1 MKRYELGNLKV
12 NSMRHEIV
20 ADGKYNREKHI
31 IRVSNGKI
39 NKYFTYTTEVVEYI
53 NRENL
58 LKNALWCI
66 YMDYMAYENH
76 PSLEEVVDEY
86 GYNYKDA
93 RRVFNSLKK
102 SHERFTELLD
112 DGTLELLEEVYQDY

>member
-1 MKRYELGNLKV
+1 
-12 NSMRHEIV
+12 
-20 ADGKYNREKHI
+20 
-31 IRVSNGKI
+31 
-39 NKYFTYTTEVVEYI
+39 
-53 NRENL
+53 
-58 LKNALWCI
+58 
-66 YMDYMAYENH
+66 MDYIAYEYH

-93 RRVFNSLKK
+93 RRVKK